1 MINNNCLLC
10 NDAKCTRA
18 CGVMDPARILRS
30 LYFDNEEVVANNLDD
45 DVACNY
51 CDERCRDACPVKVNI
66 RDIITGVRKSEKK
79 YEIDYDC
86 LKSEFCGLP
95 LENPF
100 FLSSSVISSTYDMC
114 ARAFEAGWGGAAF
127 KTICLMDI
135 NEASPRFS
143 AIKGDNQRIIGFKN
157 IEQLSDHA
165 LVENLEIFRRL
176 KDDYPDKFL
185 LVSIMGRNDEEWAYL
200 ADVLNDSGADALE
213 LNFSCPNM
221 TEGKTGSDVG
231 QIPELVEHY
240 CRIVKQHSRLPVI
253 AKLTPNVTDI
263 TESADAAIR

>member
-79 YEIDYDC
+79 YEIDYEC

-100 FLSSSVISSTYDMC
+100 FLSSSVISS
-114 ARAFEAGWGGAAF
+114 
-127 KTICLMDI
+127 
-135 NEASPRFS
+135 
-143 AIKGDNQRIIGFKN
+143 
-157 IEQLSDHA
+157 
-165 LVENLEIFRRL
+165 
-176 KDDYPDKFL
+176 
-185 LVSIMGRNDEEWAYL
+185 
-200 ADVLNDSGADALE
+200 
-213 LNFSCPNM
+213 
-221 TEGKTGSDVG
+221 
-231 QIPELVEHY
+231 
-240 CRIVKQHSRLPVI
+240 
-253 AKLTPNVTDI
+253 
-263 TESADAAIR
+263 